1 MKKAVIILF
10 FMSVI
15 CLAYDKVNIIN
26 DYQNKNYKNV
36 CMNSLNLVY
45 TITDE
50 DMLSLIADACL
61 RIDYIN
67 PLGDIIK
74 KLYST
79 PKYRENASYF
89 ATILLQ
95 KKLIYQFMNDGIDIS
110 DIRLPRTSYILSVVF
125 ENLVKKNYKIV
136 NNKIE
141 IDLGVKK
148 YLIWLSNDEK
158 PKVFIQEYKNNKL
171 IKQHWYL

>member
-1 MKKAVIILF
+1 MKKVIIFLLF
-10 FMSVI
+10 LPIFAVS
-15 CLAYDKVNIIN
+15 YDKVDMIK
-26 DYQNKNYKNV
+26 DYKNQNYKNV
-36 CMNSLNLVY
+36 CMQSRSLIY
-45 TITDE
+45 QITDE
-50 DMLSLIADACL
+50 DVLSLIADACL
-61 RIDYIN
+61 RVDYIN

-125 ENLVKKNYKIV
+125 ESLVKKNYKIV
-136 NNKIE
+136 GKKIE

-148 YLIWLSNDEK
+148 YLVWLSDESK
-158 PKVFIQEYKNNKL
+158 PKVFIQEYENNRL
-171 IKQHWYL
+171 IEQHWYL